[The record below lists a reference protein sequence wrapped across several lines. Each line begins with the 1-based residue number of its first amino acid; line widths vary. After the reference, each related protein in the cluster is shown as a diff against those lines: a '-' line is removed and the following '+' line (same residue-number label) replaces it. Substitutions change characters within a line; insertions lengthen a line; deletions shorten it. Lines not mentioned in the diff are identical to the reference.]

1 MSRLRLLLLLTGLGA
16 LVSGTPVA
24 ALIPPGP
31 DGAAPPVTAQSA
43 QALGLLES
51 AARAARTRTWSGTE
65 HVVSTRAGE
74 ARLTVLEVHH
84 TPGAGTTARV
94 LLTDDH
100 AVAADVLDENLL
112 SLLTSRYQVR
122 VAGTAV
128 CAGRPA
134 RVVEVRRPGVA
145 GPDGVAG
152 RFWLDRATGLVLRRE
167 VLDENGA
174 VVRSSAFVS
183 LTVGPGAKASS
194 VSYTPGEVVRATG
207 RRLDAAALA
216 ALEAEGWPVIHTLPS
231 GLQLFDARRHDGDG
245 GDVLQLSYSDGL
257 STLSLFVQKG
267 ELPDQVTGSARPMA
281 GGTVWVSPGAT
292 ERVVWS
298 GDGRTWTLVSDAPD
312 STVAD
317 AVLVLPHAPAAAA
330 ADGVL
335 HRAWRGLSRVGAWL
349 NPFD

>member
-1 MSRLRLLLLLTGLGA
+1 MTGA
-16 LVSGTPVA
+16 PVS

-31 DGAAPPVTAQSA
+31 DGATLAVTTQSA

-51 AARAARTRTWSGTE
+51 AARAARTRTWSGTQ

-74 ARLTVLEVHH
+74 PRLTVLDVHH
-84 TPGAGTTARV
+84 APGTGTTVRV

-100 AVAADVLDENLL
+100 AVAADVLDQNLL
-112 SLLTSRYQVR
+112 SLLTSHYQVR

-128 CAGRPA
+128 CAGRRA

-145 GPDGVAG
+145 GAAGVAG
-152 RFWLDRATGLVLRRE
+152 RFWLDSATGLVLRRE
-167 VLDENGA
+167 VLDESGA

-183 LTVGPGAKASS
+183 LTVGPRTKASS
-194 VSYTPGEVVRATG
+194 VSFTAGDVVRPTG
-207 RRLDAAALA
+207 QRLDAVALA

-231 GLQLFDARRHDGDG
+231 GLQLFDARRHEGDG

-267 ELPDQVTGSARPMA
+267 ELPDQLTGTARPMS

-312 STVAD
+312 STVEN
-317 AVLVLPHAPAAAA
+317 AVLVLPHAPLAAG